1 MEHGDLAALLPE
13 AEDVLRRVAAPR
25 SLAVSRCVCKSWR
38 AIIDREGLLHT
49 DLPFSGIFLSLDGL
63 SFPEFF
69 SRPTSPCRPA
79 ISGNLDFSLV
89 ENKSSVP
96 VGTGL

>member
-13 AEDVLRRVAAPR
+13 DVLADVLRHVAAPR

-49 DLPFSGIFLSLDGL
+49 DLPFSGIFLSVDGL
-63 SFPEFF
+63 LFPEFF
-69 SRPTSPCRPA
+69 SRPPSPCRPA
-79 ISGNLDFSLV
+79 ISGNLDFTTS
-89 ENKSSVP
+89 K
-96 VGTGL
+96 